1 MQIDLTVTNKTNG
14 ASSSSALNIED
25 RVVLGRDLNSPI
37 KLEGAG
43 LSREHFALTLT
54 NDLIFV
60 EDLSSNGTWLNGE
73 PLPSRKAVQAQHGDL
88 IEILGYG
95 IQIGLPELQPAPSAS
110 SLVTASEAVESPK
123 PAWKAIVDTA
133 VHFFSPLEIVLILS
147 AVFTFALISYC
158 VSL

>member
-1 MQIDLTVTNKTNG
+1 MQIDLTVTNKANG

-25 RVVLGRDLNSPI
+25 RNVLGRDLNSPI
-37 KLEGAG
+37 QLEGAG
-43 LSREHFALTLT
+43 LSREHFSLTLT
-54 NDLIFV
+54 DDQIFV

-73 PLPSRKAVQAQHGDL
+73 RLPSRTAVQAQHGDL

-95 IQIGLPELQPAPSAS
+95 IQMGLPELRPPPPES
-110 SLVTASEAVESPK
+110 SLATASGALENPK
-123 PAWKAIVDTA
+123 LAWKAIVDTV